1 MQPYIIG
8 IAGGSGSG
16 KSTFINK
23 IEGRFGDKIAIL
35 HYDNYYR
42 EQVGVAFKQRAAMNY
57 DHPDSLE
64 TDLLV
69 KHLEELKRG
78 RTIQSPVY
86 DFSQHNRLDKT
97 VEVQPRPV
105 ILVEGILL
113 LADKRLRDLC
123 DVTIFIEVDDERIL
137 RRIRRGVAERGRF
150 LEGTIDQYLTSVKPM
165 HNRYV
170 EPTKALADILT
181 NGEPSGAVFDLISM
195 KIDGMLSHAAEN

>member
-1 MQPYIIG
+1 MKPYIIG
-8 IAGGSGSG
+8 IAGGSSSG

-23 IEGRFGDKIAIL
+23 IEGRFGNKIAIL

-78 RTIQSPVY
+78 HAIQSPAY
-86 DFSQHNRLDKT
+86 DFSQ
-97 VEVQPRPV
+97 
-105 ILVEGILL
+105 
-113 LADKRLRDLC
+113 
-123 DVTIFIEVDDERIL
+123 
-137 RRIRRGVAERGRF
+137 
-150 LEGTIDQYLTSVKPM
+150 

-170 EPTKALADILT
+170 EPTKARADILT
-181 NGEPSGAVFDLISM
+181 YGEPSDAVLDLISM
-195 KIDGMLSHAAEN
+195 KIDGMLRHAAEN

>member
-16 KSTFINK
+16 KSTFIDK

-42 EQVGVAFKQRAAMNY
+42 EQTGAAFEQRAAMNY

-78 RTIQSPVY
+78 HVIQSPGTISPSTIALIRPSR
-86 DFSQHNRLDKT
+86 FS
-97 VEVQPRPV
+97 
-105 ILVEGILL
+105 
-113 LADKRLRDLC
+113 
-123 DVTIFIEVDDERIL
+123 
-137 RRIRRGVAERGRF
+137 RGRRFSSRASSF
-150 LEGTIDQYLTSVKPM
+150 LPTSACGTSVM
-165 HNRYV
+165 
-170 EPTKALADILT
+170 
-181 NGEPSGAVFDLISM
+181 
-195 KIDGMLSHAAEN
+195 

>member
-1 MQPYIIG
+1 MKPYIIG
-8 IAGGSGSG
+8 IAGGSSSG

-23 IEGRFGDKIAIL
+23 IEGRFGNKIAIL

-78 RTIQSPVY
+78 HAIQSPVY
-86 DFSQHNRLDKT
+86 DFSQ
-97 VEVQPRPV
+97 
-105 ILVEGILL
+105 
-113 LADKRLRDLC
+113 
-123 DVTIFIEVDDERIL
+123 
-137 RRIRRGVAERGRF
+137 
-150 LEGTIDQYLTSVKPM
+150 

-181 NGEPSGAVFDLISM
+181 YGEPSDAVFDLISM
-195 KIDGMLSHAAEN
+195 KIDGMLSHAPEN

>member
-1 MQPYIIG
+1 MNNYIIG